1 MGFSNW
7 TESIWVFLLLG
18 IEAMKAY
25 RANPSFKVGPYS
37 IPTWTSPIGILLAM
51 AALVPSSSFL
61 GHLSGLVVGY
71 LCKSCCTHGVATRCA
86 DKV

>member
-1 MGFSNW
+1 M
-7 TESIWVFLLLG
+7 LG

-71 LCKSCCTHGVATRCA
+71 LCKSFFLQEVAVRCA